1 MNATAGPLTG
11 TVVAFDATVGLGE
24 IDAADGRRFPF
35 HCIVIADGTRTIATG
50 TAVVF
55 ALIPKLGR
63 WEAAQVRPA

>member
-1 MNATAGPLTG
+1 MNATAGVSTG

-24 IDAADGRRFPF
+24 IEADDGRRHPF
-35 HCIVIADGTRTIATG
+35 HCIVIADGTRTIAIG

-55 ALIPKLGR
+55 DLIPKLGR